1 MHENSL
7 QTSDNGQL
15 PSTAVEEVRILS
27 IQVKEM
33 EEEISELKRDLQA
46 IDLLQKKPIISSDSL
61 AIGGFWIVAALT
73 VIGIFY

>member
-15 PSTAVEEVRILS
+15 PSTVSEEVRMLRV
-27 IQVKEM
+27 QVKEM
-33 EEEISELKRDLQA
+33 EEEISELKKDLHA

-73 VIGIFY
+73 IIGIFY